1 MAELHFDFRDIFR
14 AGRYGFSGKKI
25 TVHFA
30 GLVFA
35 YLIYEIL
42 VYLSLIIAGGSVAK
56 DFWNKY
62 GLLPVCPVVDY
73 SLETN
78 TIVAMWLGMLV
89 LFVVFFLTSTMV
101 SRITIQQ
108 LRGDHFFSMGDSLG
122 FVKKNWKSVFG
133 TFIGLIVIFVFCAIT
148 PIVVGLLGKIPAVGR
163 ILVLLASILTPLA
176 FFLGLLMAY
185 LTVVF
190 GVSLFL
196 VPSVV
201 AAADS
206 DTFET
211 IYQHFS
217 VIWNQPWRIIVYETL
232 LFGIKLICTPIWAL
246 FCLVGFA
253 VVMLP
258 IRLLIP
264 EDMGNIMWQTNGWLG
279 GLIDKLV
286 GLPYIEGVK
295 VFDIAE
301 PGNFAITLKIA
312 SIFMT
317 LSLLFIVGLVI
328 AYLLSIASAG
338 NTLIYTM
345 LRRRTDGE
353 NLLEV
358 EEEEGADIV
367 APTPSIDQGE
377 TQSEEGA
384 SEQSEEGTSETQS
397 SNEEKSETD
406 EPNKDDAT

>member
-1 MAELHFDFRDIFR
+1 MAELHFDFRDLFR

-73 SLETN
+73 RLETH